1 MKYLQ
6 TETYLGGNEC
16 ATDAETSAKVL
27 ELQRK
32 DLEQKIEALGPEAPL
47 DERLRLTLDMCYSM
61 LQANLRQEAWDLAR
75 ETLDRAVGA
84 DLWLRAVEACDVM
97 FQSEGME
104 AVRALAHG
112 IWLGVTFPVDPELSV
127 AMLQHLIDDSP
138 DRSDG
143 AGVAAATACYL
154 VDLRAKGKQRDDLMF
169 FSNQLLGQVAR
180 RHSQVEEQEIFE
192 FWVRQLELDDP
203 GKFLPR
209 LARVLDIMAEGR
221 WWFDR
226 DELRNRIPEEEV
238 TRN

>member
-1 MKYLQ
+1 MQ

-27 ELQRK
+27 ELQFE
-32 DLEQKIEALGPEAPL
+32 DLEQQIGALGTDAPL

-61 LQANLRQEAWDLAR
+61 LQANMGQEAWDLAR
-75 ETLDRAVGA
+75 KTLDQAVG
-84 DLWLRAVEACDVM
+84 DELWLRAVEACDVM
-97 FQSEGME
+97 FQTEATE
-104 AVRALAHG
+104 AVKALAHG

-154 VDLRAKGKQRDDLMF
+154 VDLRAEGKQRDELMF

-180 RHSQVEEQEIFE
+180 RHSQVEEQEIFD
-192 FWVRQLELDDP
+192 FWVQKLELDDP
-203 GKFLPR
+203 EKFLPR
-209 LARVLDIMAEGR
+209 LAQVLDIMTGGQ

-226 DELRNRIPEEEV
+226 DELRSRIPA
-238 TRN
+238 

>member
-1 MKYLQ
+1 MQ

-27 ELQRK
+27 ELQFK
-32 DLEQKIEALGPEAPL
+32 ELEQQIEALGTDAPL

-61 LQANLRQEAWDLAR
+61 LQANMGQEAWDLAR
-75 ETLDRAVGA
+75 KTLDQAVG
-84 DLWLRAVEACDVM
+84 DELWLRAVEACDVM
-97 FQSEGME
+97 FQTEATE
-104 AVRALAHG
+104 AVKALAHG

-154 VDLRAKGKQRDDLMF
+154 VDLRAVGKQRDELMF

-180 RHSQVEEQEIFE
+180 RHSQVEEQEIFD
-192 FWVRQLELDDP
+192 FWVQKLELDDP
-203 GKFLPR
+203 EKFLPR
-209 LARVLDIMAEGR
+209 LAQVLDIMTGGQ

-226 DELRNRIPEEEV
+226 DELRSRIPA
-238 TRN
+238 